1 MIRSPLW
8 VTLLCPVVAICLTA
22 TGCSQANLRESAP
35 ATAGIDLKPDTT
47 GTGEAPGALAAATT
61 LPTLDRRLLS
71 ATSLAARIE
80 YTSTSG
86 ITDGRTQVT
95 ASVFV
100 PRGTPPQGGWPVV
113 VFGHATTGIQ
123 PECAPSL
130 SPTLLG
136 ASTAIAA
143 LVKAGYL
150 VTVPDYQGL
159 GLATSEHPYL
169 DSTTVGYNVIDSVRA
184 ARRLVADASDR
195 WLAAG
200 VSQGGQAAWA
210 ANELAGGYG
219 QGLSMVGAV
228 SLSPP
233 TDLTGFAELAAAGTL
248 TKDQQASLQLILV
261 ALATEHPDLRLDDY
275 RRGVVAQKWDV
286 LSSCEDSTATQR
298 TEAIEQIGPDDLRPS
313 GPDQTAVLTDYLQ
326 RRGLPKVPTAAP
338 MLVIYGGADSF
349 LPGAW
354 TDRALTAAC
363 TMGDVIDIQFQPE
376 KGHSDI
382 DVSMAFGWINERF
395 AGQPAANSCESF
407 IAAQQPA
414 EEPDTTF
421 GETGESDS
429 GADEFVEGE

>member
-8 VTLLCPVVAICLTA
+8 VTLLCPVLAICLTA
-22 TGCSQANLRESAP
+22 TGCSQDDRHEPPA

-47 GTGEAPGALAAATT
+47 GTGEAPGALASATT
-61 LPTLDRRLLS
+61 LPTLDRRLQS
-71 ATSLAARIE
+71 VTSLAARIE

-86 ITDGRTQVT
+86 ITNGRTQVT
-95 ASVFV
+95 ATVFV
-100 PRGTPPQGGWPVV
+100 PRGNPPEGGWPIIVY
-113 VFGHATTGIQ
+113 GHGTTGIQ
-123 PECAPSL
+123 SECAPSL

-136 ASTAIAA
+136 ASTGIAA

-159 GLATSEHPYL
+159 GLDTSEHPYL

-184 ARRLVADASDR
+184 ARRFVADASDR
-195 WLAAG
+195 WLVAG

-210 ANELAGGYG
+210 ANELAGSYG
-219 QGLSMVGAV
+219 QGLTMVGAV

-248 TKDQQASLQLILV
+248 TKDQQAALQLIL
-261 ALATEHPDLRLDDY
+261 ASLATEHPDLRLDDY

-298 TEAIEQIGPDDLRPS
+298 TEALEQIGPDDLRPG
-313 GPDQTAVLTDYLQ
+313 GPEQTAALADYLQ
-326 RRGLPKVPTAAP
+326 QRSLPKAPTAAP

-349 LPGAW
+349 LPGSW

-363 TMGDVIDIQFQPE
+363 TMGDVIDIQFQPD

-382 DVSMAFGWINERF
+382 DVAMSYGWINERF
-395 AGQPAANSCESF
+395 AGQPVANSCESLSLLSR
-407 IAAQQPA
+407 QR
-414 EEPDTTF
+414 
-421 GETGESDS
+421 SR
-429 GADEFVEGE
+429 